1 MPELHDPTRE
11 ALAQTV
17 SALVERHGGPS
28 KVGRAVGADR
38 STVHRWMAGTIGI
51 DKLGLLADKLGE
63 PVVVRFGPDTE
74 KEALRPEWAEGLL
87 REVRLNRAVIQ
98 AAFAV
103 GDPGFVQR
111 VMDRLAS
118 LEEPPT
124 PRGDEAHAGAGAAT

>member
-1 MPELHDPTRE
+1 VNALL
-11 ALAQTV
+11 ALANGA
-17 SALVERHGGPS
+17 ALHKALSRQ
-28 KVGRAVGADR
+28 
-38 STVHRWMAGTIGI
+38 
-51 DKLGLLADKLGE
+51 KLGVSYRTVARWVGE
-63 PVVVRFGPDTE
+63 HPDAKPPPAVVPHILKAFGIPETE